1 MSTDKRRFGIIEV
14 RFRAGPPAIYELTIG
29 GQLSGRRGVV
39 RKTAGMVRR
48 GRQRPLPRPLRAHPW
63 PGHRPTHRPRP
74 RQGHDPRRPHADA
87 RGSRAPTAGTARR
100 AGRPP
105 LTEQD
110 DVFQHALADRRPTR
124 R

>member
-29 GQLSGRRGVV
+29 GQLWGAVEWSG
-39 RKTAGMVRR
+39 K
-48 GRQRPLPRPLRAHPW
+48 RQAWCVEDASGHCLAHCEHIH
-63 PGHRPTHRPRP
+63 GQDIDRPTALALAKAMIRDGRMPTPEEAERQLQE
-74 RQGHDPRRPHADA
+74 RQGVPVE
-87 RGSRAPTAGTARR
+87 
-100 AGRPP
+100 PP